1 MKITK
6 ITELIKEAPQV
17 LKGSEDDKFSTK
29 PLEEMVIGLVCSVGY
44 RPGSDHKKNKR

>member
-17 LKGSEDDKFSTK
+17 LKGSEDDKFSRN
-29 PLEEMVIGLVCSVGY
+29 L
-44 RPGSDHKKNKR
+44 